1 MTRRRLLWEIFPI
14 TLAAVVLALAAITVY
29 ALRSFDGFFREQTRA
44 ELEAVAKLAGQ
55 MVAAEP
61 SLADGRR
68 IDALCKEAGRGSE
81 RRITV
86 ILPSG
91 TVAGDSEEE
100 PAAMKSHADREEVK
114 AALSGKTGVATRRSQ
129 TLGRDMIYVAVPVS
143 RGGEIVAAVR
153 AAMPARALSDLLH
166 ALDLRV
172 ALEALAVALVAGII
186 LLVLSRRLIRPL
198 EEIRRGADRFRDGD
212 LSWRV
217 RVRGPA
223 EVRALAETMN
233 KMASELAAR
242 IERLRQLEEM
252 RSEFV
257 ANVSHEL
264 KTPVTS
270 IRGFAE
276 TLRDGAEA
284 DPKLAKQYLGI
295 IAAQAA
301 RLSSIIEDLLQLSRI
316 EQEMRGG
323 SAIERA
329 RCEIR
334 PVVEAAIGMLS
345 AQAQEKGMRIE
356 LSCEDGLFAEMNAHL
371 MEQAVANLVD
381 NAIKYSD
388 EGTAVG
394 VKTRSEGGM
403 VKIDVS
409 DEGPGIP
416 PEHRARIFERFYRI
430 DKGRSRK
437 LGGTGLGLAIVK
449 HIAGLHGGSVSVESE
464 AGKGS
469 TFTISLPK

>member
-1 MTRRRLLWEIFPI
+1 M
-14 TLAAVVLALAAITVY
+14 
-29 ALRSFDGFFREQTRA
+29 
-44 ELEAVAKLAGQ
+44 AKLAGQ
-55 MVAAEP
+55 IVATEP
-61 SLADGRR
+61 SVADGRR
-68 IDALCKEAGRGSE
+68 IDAICKEAGRGSE

-86 ILPSG
+86 VLPSG
-91 TVAGDSEEE
+91 AVAGDSEEE
-100 PAAMKSHADREEVK
+100 PSGMGSHADREEVK
-114 AALSGKTGVATRRSQ
+114 VALSGKTGVATRRSQ

-143 RGGEIVAAVR
+143 RGGRIVAAVR
-153 AAMPARALSDLLH
+153 AAMPARDLSDLLY
-166 ALDLRV
+166 ALDIRV
-172 ALEALAVALVAGII
+172 ALEALAVALIAGAI
-186 LLVLSRRLIRPL
+186 LLILSRRLIRPL

-233 KMASELAAR
+233 KMAAELAAR

-329 RCEIR
+329 QCEIR
-334 PVVEAAIGMLS
+334 PVVEAATGMLS

-356 LSCEDGLFAEMNAHL
+356 LSCEDGLSSEINAHL
-371 MEQAVANLVD
+371 VEQAVANLVD
-381 NAIKYSD
+381 NAIKYSE
-388 EGTAVG
+388 EGTAVK
-394 VKTRSEGGM
+394 VSARSEGGM
-403 VKIDVS
+403 VRIDVA

-416 PEHRARIFERFYRI
+416 PEHRTRIFERFYRI

-449 HIAGLHGGSVSVESE
+449 HIAGLHGGGVSVESE
-464 AGKGS
+464 VGRGS
-469 TFTISLPK
+469 TFTISIPK